1 MGRKHIFD
9 ASFAPQNS
17 RPPLRQ
23 RPAKRAQLGQ
33 RIEGLHGVPFAVAD
47 GGGLADNPL
56 DINGIGIEALWYL
69 TPIPSSKLT

>member
-1 MGRKHIFD
+1 MGEKHIFD

-47 GGGLADNPL
+47 GGYGGQSLGIFPWDRNRSPMVFNP
-56 DINGIGIEALWYL
+56 Y
-69 TPIPSSKLT
+69 K

>member
-1 MGRKHIFD
+1 MWKSYLLRESQLYIYIYIMGEKHIFD

-23 RPAKRAQLGQ
+23 RPAKRGQLGQ

-56 DINGIGIEALWYL
+56 G
-69 TPIPSSKLT
+69 